1 MKDDNSIEVGG
12 EPTPAPLS
20 PEGKEKRHAEYQ
32 AAYRLKNGRT
42 PESTARAHSQNQ
54 DDAFAQLPAAE
65 QATIPLEQE
74 EACTKAQWFID
85 NVKTIPHPD
94 DAYLIVK
101 EFLATYQPDH
111 GWLNPVSPADPNYN
125 LYGKQTRLTGLYR
138 IYSSFL
144 REVLLFC
151 EHNPAGF
158 ANRYFP
164 GHDLFVH
171 ENNIA
176 TLGSEYLCRGHH
188 IICGVRPPSS
198 LEGKTWEAFDMEMCW
213 FSLKWNKGVF
223 RW

>member
-1 MKDDNSIEVGG
+1 MPRRIPGGVPFKKRPYSRKCRASPFKKSGRCVRAVACSRAGDDS
-12 EPTPAPLS
+12 
-20 PEGKEKRHAEYQ
+20 
-32 AAYRLKNGRT
+32 
-42 PESTARAHSQNQ
+42 
-54 DDAFAQLPAAE
+54 
-65 QATIPLEQE
+65 LEQE
-74 EACTKAQWFID
+74 EACTKAPWFID

-101 EFLATYQPDH
+101 EFLATFQPDH

-171 ENNIA
+171 ENNIV

-188 IICGVRPPSS
+188 IIYGVRPPSS
-198 LEGKTWEAFDMEMCW
+198 LEGKTWEAFDM
-213 FSLKWNKGVF
+213 K
-223 RW
+223 